1 MIMINVEEELI
12 SMGNVEE
19 EMYEYGKYFGRIVSM
34 GNVVKDLYEYGKCWG
49 RKAWVWELLWK
60 NCMTLG
66 NVV

>member
-19 EMYEYGKYFGRIVSM
+19 EMYES
-34 GNVVKDLYEYGKCWG
+34 GKCLG
-49 RKAWVWELLWK
+49 RKAWVWKLLWK